1 MTTAPVAAPL
11 TVRSFLLGADEDR
24 AASGLTEALHDQ
36 HTGTG
41 LLPGPRGL
49 TDAADRAV
57 EAELASVIGG
67 FLDLDLVSLVAGGW
81 AKHNALREAA
91 RRTRQY
97 PGSEEVVALATHS
110 ITSTHHPAVDVL
122 VDGAPAA
129 TVDVGLTVV
138 FRISGLVAAVRDAR
152 LVSVRA
158 ADCVVEAKLAV
169 RQIVVAAREG
179 RLDLPAELRLRSPVE
194 LLPPV
199 YRAPTPTSAETG
211 ASGGSS
217 GSG

>member
-11 TVRSFLLGADEDR
+11 TVRSFLLGTDEER
-24 AASGLTEALHDQ
+24 AASGLAAALHDQ
-36 HTGTG
+36 HAGTG

-57 EAELASVIGG
+57 EAQLGAVISG
-67 FLDLDLVSLVAGGW
+67 FLDLDLVALVAGGW
-81 AKHNALREAA
+81 AGHTALREAA

-110 ITSTHHPAVDVL
+110 ITSTHQPAVDVL
-122 VDGAPAA
+122 VDGVPAA

-138 FRISGLVAAVRDAR
+138 FRITGLVAAVRDAR
-152 LVSVRA
+152 LVAVRA
-158 ADCVVEAKLAV
+158 GDCAVEAELAV
-169 RQIVVAAREG
+169 RRIVVASREG

-194 LLPPV
+194 LLPAAQRGQTQS
-199 YRAPTPTSAETG
+199 YLQAG
-211 ASGGSS
+211 ASGGSR